1 MRNLLLITLTLLS
14 FSSFAQ
20 TITWS
25 APISVAPSSN
35 SNMHPRI
42 ALDGSKD
49 PVVVWGNTAMGGR
62 AMFARWTG
70 TMFAAPVALNPMTI
84 PVMTASFAGPDIASK
99 GDTMYAVMK
108 NTPEDTG
115 KIYVVRSFD
124 GGQNWSTPM
133 ALATGMDT
141 NRFPTITTDATGNP
155 TVGYMEFDLGF
166 SGARYVSAKSTN
178 YGTSFTPAV
187 MASNMLGDVC
197 DCCPASLVRS
207 GNTVI
212 MLYRNN
218 LANIRTIWARI
229 STDGGNIFS
238 DSLEVDN
245 TNWMIMSCPS
255 SGPDGVIIGDTVYT
269 VFRSSA
275 SGTRFYLSKAS
286 ISNPSLIYS
295 NQFAANFTGLSQQD
309 FPRIANAG
317 NSVGM
322 VWKQVVN
329 GNSKLCFSFT
339 NNVVNG
345 MSSAYDTLATSGV
358 TNADIALTPGAIH
371 VVWEDVNS
379 GTVMYRKGTYTP
391 VSVENIIAASTVIEV
406 YPNPANDYFTISDKD
421 VNDIRECSLVDNAGK
436 RLVLVPMATSSSF
449 SLGGVAQ
456 GIYTVLITD
465 KAGKIYSAKLLV
477 K

>member
-255 SGPDGVIIGDTVYT
+255 SGPDGVIIGDTV
-269 VFRSSA
+269 
-275 SGTRFYLSKAS
+275 
-286 ISNPSLIYS
+286 
-295 NQFAANFTGLSQQD
+295 
-309 FPRIANAG
+309 
-317 NSVGM
+317 
-322 VWKQVVN
+322 
-329 GNSKLCFSFT
+329 
-339 NNVVNG
+339 
-345 MSSAYDTLATSGV
+345 
-358 TNADIALTPGAIH
+358 
-371 VVWEDVNS
+371 
-379 GTVMYRKGTYTP
+379 
-391 VSVENIIAASTVIEV
+391 
-406 YPNPANDYFTISDKD
+406 
-421 VNDIRECSLVDNAGK
+421 
-436 RLVLVPMATSSSF
+436 
-449 SLGGVAQ
+449 
-456 GIYTVLITD
+456 
-465 KAGKIYSAKLLV
+465 
-477 K
+477 